1 MAKLK
6 WKVENAQR
14 RNEGDGETQM
24 ESGKR
29 TTTEAKGDVLFG
41 IDKQV
46 APLGFDPYRSAT
58 TLNNQKRRKPLKLI
72 DWTGTRTPISLLLRF
87 SSSNSVEEAP
97 WPHDVK
103 FSF

>member
-1 MAKLK
+1 
-6 WKVENAQR
+6 
-14 RNEGDGETQM
+14 
-24 ESGKR
+24 
-29 TTTEAKGDVLFG
+29 
-41 IDKQV
+41 
-46 APLGFDPYRSAT
+46 
-58 TLNNQKRRKPLKLI
+58 LKLI